1 MLCKII
7 GAHVVKN
14 LLKTAESHV
23 VYLGIQNDNSKSTFL
38 MKYAA
43 YVLWRIKSP
52 NSFDDL
58 ITI

>member
-14 LLKTAESHV
+14 LLKTTESQV

-38 MKYAA
+38 WNMQLMFYGELNHQIHL
-43 YVLWRIKSP
+43 VI
-52 NSFDDL
+52 
-58 ITI
+58 